1 MKTSQLLLGF
11 LCLFVNTVL
20 AQKGIDPTPED
31 ITKAKQ
37 LREKY
42 AKDDIAIL
50 ESNDYI
56 SFDLNKKDGKVI
68 VNHTAKENLMNI
80 NHRADIHKYEFYD
93 SESSIQT
100 FSLKYR
106 NDKPAQFRVT
116 DEFYK
121 DKDLFYN
128 DAKVKYIAV
137 DFPVQGY
144 NYKYEMEKKYDDVK
158 YFTAL
163 YFNDEYPIL
172 KKKISFDI
180 PNWLEVELKEFNFE
194 GHKITKTTSQEGNI
208 THVTYTFDGVP
219 ALYKEEETPGRS
231 YLYPHILILAKSFS
245 KDGVKTPLFRDYND
259 LYKWYRSLVLMMK
272 DDTNVLKDK
281 VTELTAGA
289 KTDEEKIKNIYYW
302 VQDNIRYI
310 AFEDGIAG
318 FKPDESNNVFT
329 KRYGDCK
336 GMANLIK
343 QMLKLAGFDARLTW
357 IGTKHIAYDYR
368 TPSLAVDNHM
378 ICTLFHKG
386 KKIYLDGTEKF
397 NSLGDY
403 AERIQNKEVMIED
416 GEKCIIEKV
425 PGGTADANKELF
437 KATLS
442 IENETIVGTCNKSFY
457 GESKTQFLNVYNSF
471 ETSKKK
477 ERLDGFLSRQNKS
490 IQVKEV
496 KTSDFNNRDIPLTL
510 DYSIAISNKV
520 SSFDDEIYIDLD
532 FMNEYKNFELK
543 DRKVDYEMDYKTN
556 FNSLITLKIPDG
568 YKVTKIPSNLVIKE
582 PNFDINLSFENTGKE
597 IVYKKTFLFKN
608 GCIKANEIEK
618 WNDFNKKLIE
628 NYNQQIT
635 LSK

>member
-11 LCLFVNTVL
+11 LCFFVNATL

-31 ITKAKQ
+31 ISKAKQ

-50 ESNDYI
+50 ESSDYI
-56 SFDLNKKDGKVI
+56 TFDLNKKEGKVI
-68 VNHTAKENLMNI
+68 VNHNAKENLMNI
-80 NHRADIHKYEFYD
+80 NYRADIHKYEFYD

-144 NYKYEMEKKYDDVK
+144 NYKYEMEKKYEDVK

-172 KKKISFDI
+172 KKKISFEI

-194 GHKITKTTSQEGNI
+194 GCKISKTSTQENNI
-208 THVTYTFDGVP
+208 TRVTYTFDDVP
-219 ALYKEEETPGRS
+219 AVYKEDETPGRS
-231 YLYPHILILAKSFS
+231 YIYPHILILAKSFT
-245 KDGVKTPLFRDYND
+245 KEGTKTPLFRDYAD
-259 LYKWYRSLVLMMK
+259 LYQWYHSLVMMMK
-272 DDTNVLKDK
+272 DDTSVLKAK
-281 VTELTAGA
+281 VTELTANA

-318 FKPDESNNVFT
+318 FKPDESNHVFE

-343 QMLKLAGFDARLTW
+343 QMLKVAGFDARLTW
-357 IGTKHIAYDYR
+357 IGTKHIAYDYK

-416 GEKCIIEKV
+416 GEKCIIEKI

-437 KATLS
+437 KATLN
-442 IENETIVGTCNKSFY
+442 IQNETMVGTCNKNY
-457 GESKTQFLNVYNSF
+457 LGESKTQFLNIYNSF
-471 ETSKKK
+471 ESNKKK
-477 ERLDGFLSRQNKS
+477 ERLDGFLSRQDKN
-490 IQVKEV
+490 ILVKDV
-496 KTSDFNNRDIPLTL
+496 KTSDLKNRDIPLNI
-510 DYSIAISNKV
+510 DYGIVISNKV
-520 SSFDDEIYIDLD
+520 SSFDDEIFVDLD

-543 DRKVDYEMDYKTN
+543 DRKVDYEMDYKTH
-556 FNSLITLKIPDG
+556 FNSQITLKIPEG
-568 YKVTKIPSNLVIKE
+568 YKATKIPSNLNIKE
-582 PNFDINLSFENTGKE
+582 NNFEVNITFENTGKE
-597 IVYKKTFLFKN
+597 IIYKKTFLFKN
-608 GCIKANEIEK
+608 GCIKANEIDK